1 MYSITKTNVFN
12 DFVFIAHVFAHCTK
26 LQCVYSSYG
35 IFSITIIKLSAINTV
50 KIFTSFKE
58 NFGGFFFRC
67 SVGKGYHCNF
77 VTS

>member
-1 MYSITKTNVFN
+1 MYSKTKTNVFN
-12 DFVFIAHVFAHCTK
+12 DFIAHVFAHCTK

-58 NFGGFFFRC
+58 NFGGFF
-67 SVGKGYHCNF
+67 SV
-77 VTS
+77 VQ